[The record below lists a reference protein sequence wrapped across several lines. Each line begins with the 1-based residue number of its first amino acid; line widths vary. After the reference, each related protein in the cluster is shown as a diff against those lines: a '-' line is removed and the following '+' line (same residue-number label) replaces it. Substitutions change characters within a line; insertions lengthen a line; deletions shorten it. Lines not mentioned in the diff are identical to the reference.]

1 MSDYFKS
8 QEFANEELRKIDLT
22 LVTQEIEQ
30 YNQQF
35 GMGRMMSRAILQ
47 GIHSESEE
55 RADLSEEGQ
64 KESQKTFLERIN
76 KTYGIYLEKSGVS
89 LESVGGSSAVF
100 MNNEQIETSLLRINL
115 ADRNRFLEYISALD
129 PKTVSLSQIEGL
141 KIVLS
146 SLTEQL
152 KKEYDV
158 EKLDPRAVELIG
170 GLEQIITGC
179 QRLDPNNEKGLADE
193 SKKLAMYM
201 EAAKGGY
208 IKEYI
213 LTGRTS
219 ALAKVGEGF
228 GPSTWQIDS
237 NEESYQR
244 SWNRALDLL
253 TTVKKNPRAAIL
265 VFEITENLRQSA
277 EFARKDINTLAEKNP
292 QFWTESRKENYL
304 KILEGAL
311 AKLKP
316 AVRN

>member
-1 MSDYFKS
+1 MSDYFKN
-8 QEFANEELRKIDLT
+8 QEFANEELRKIDLS
-22 LVTQEIEQ
+22 VVAKEIEQ
-30 YNQQF
+30 YNQHF

-47 GIHSESEE
+47 GIRAESEE
-55 RADLSEEGQ
+55 ETGLSEEGQ
-64 KESQKTFLERIN
+64 KEGQKAFVDRVN

-89 LESVGGSSAVF
+89 LETVDGSSAVF
-100 MNNEQIETSLLRINL
+100 MNNEQIDTSKLRINL
-115 ADRNRFLEYISALD
+115 ADHNRFLEYVSALD
-129 PKTVSLSQIEGL
+129 SETISASQTEGL
-141 KIVLS
+141 KTVLN

-152 KKEYDV
+152 KEEYDV

-193 SKKLAMYM
+193 SKKLAVYM

-244 SWNRALDLL
+244 SWNRVLDLL
-253 TTVKKNPRAAIL
+253 TMVKKNPRAAIL

-277 EFARKDINTLAEKNP
+277 EYARKDINTLMEKNS
-292 QFWTESRKENYL
+292 QFWIESRKENYL
-304 KILEGAL
+304 KILDSVI